1 MEEKESPKK
10 EKETREGEEKKK
22 NKHMLMLRIKT
33 SHYKKIQV
41 SNNPKYHWDPR
52 KKSKNTSAE
61 LSTW

>member
-10 EKETREGEEKKK
+10 EKETREGEEKK

-33 SHYKKIQV
+33 SHYKKIQM

-52 KKSKNTSAE
+52 KKSKNTRAE